1 MKGRERRRGG
11 RTGSATA
18 WRSAGR
24 RATGIGEKR
33 RKSNETGR
41 NRRKLNGSA
50 AVGRGGARGLRR
62 RDRPAPPSRSRVAP
76 PASGRRSA
84 GRSQRPK
91 SGKAEAR
98 PKNRFGDRVATGGAS
113 GRWNRRKK
121 TENEGN
127 RPKSGGTEGIGRC
140 RVRRSA
146 RPSSPGPT
154 CSPELVGP
162 AGRRRDAV
170 PSRRPKTGKAEARP
184 KNRFGDRGG
193 QRAARPQRRREHSTK
208 TDEIEE
214 ERAKPTE
221 PTETTERGRAP
232 AWNPGADR
240 RPRLRSAVVPGGP
253 SRRMKGRGRR
263 LRWKKQFGD
272 RVDRRGIAEIGEN
285 DGKRRKPT
293 EVGGN

>member
-24 RATGIGEKR
+24 RATEIGEKR

-62 RDRPAPPSRSRVAP
+62 RDRPAPPSRLRGARSAQ
-76 PASGRRSA
+76 GRRSA

-127 RPKSGGTEGIGRC
+127 RPKSGETEGIGRC

-154 CSPELVGP
+154 CSPELVEGRP
-162 AGRRRDAV
+162 VGAGTLFRRGGRK
-170 PSRRPKTGKAEARP
+170 PARP
-184 KNRFGDRGG
+184 RRGG
-193 QRAARPQRRREHSTK
+193 RTGSATGVGSEPRARSVAGST
-208 TDEIEE
+208 
-214 ERAKPTE
+214 
-221 PTETTERGRAP
+221 
-232 AWNPGADR
+232 
-240 RPRLRSAVVPGGP
+240 
-253 SRRMKGRGRR
+253 
-263 LRWKKQFGD
+263 
-272 RVDRRGIAEIGEN
+272 
-285 DGKRRKPT
+285 RRKPT
-293 EVGGN
+293 KSRKNERNRRSRRRRRSGGVRRRGIPAPTEGRGCGVPWFPAVRRGG